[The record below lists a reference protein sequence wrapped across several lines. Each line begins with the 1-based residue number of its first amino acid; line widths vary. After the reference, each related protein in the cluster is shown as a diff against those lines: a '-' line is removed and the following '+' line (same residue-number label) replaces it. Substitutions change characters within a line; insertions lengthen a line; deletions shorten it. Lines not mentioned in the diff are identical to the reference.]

1 MRWCL
6 DNVNVNVNVQLE
18 YVSRGNLATVLE
30 DNPELSWP
38 GQKFE
43 MCIDIASGMAHLHR
57 FR

>member
-1 MRWCL
+1 MRWCP
-6 DNVNVNVNVQLE
+6 DNVNVNVQLE